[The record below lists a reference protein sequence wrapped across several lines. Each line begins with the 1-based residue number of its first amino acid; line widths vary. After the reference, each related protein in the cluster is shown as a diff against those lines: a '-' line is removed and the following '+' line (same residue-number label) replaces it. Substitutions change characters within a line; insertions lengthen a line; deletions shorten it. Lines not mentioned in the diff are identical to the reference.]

1 MITPNYL
8 QKNETKYSKG
18 YSSKAKGKDLV
29 FSTIYQETN
38 FMKDILGIIY
48 TMVGGKLLIL
58 KDNSQRARNMDGAYT
73 SKKFNHILKVAQI
86 DK

>member
-29 FSTIYQETN
+29 FSTIY
-38 FMKDILGIIY
+38 
-48 TMVGGKLLIL
+48 
-58 KDNSQRARNMDGAYT
+58 
-73 SKKFNHILKVAQI
+73 
-86 DK
+86 

>member
-1 MITPNYL
+1 
-8 QKNETKYSKG
+8 
-18 YSSKAKGKDLV
+18 
-29 FSTIYQETN
+29 
-38 FMKDILGIIY
+38 MKDILGIIY